1 MWNSA
6 TLRGLFYT
14 QSRYWNAANKFNL
27 LQNVPLL
34 TFSAFC
40 CPCLDF
46 FDVCC
51 YLQIQN
57 QFLFSQLKSLI
68 LFLCSIVNKIW
79 VYMIRVSPPLK
90 THVLFSDLFSY
101 LTLPLF
107 PCSSFCWAATSK
119 QGSTEG
125 NGWTGHCA
133 GVAGSTGTQNL
144 KKLSCSLQMC

>member
-1 MWNSA
+1 MLPINLISCKMF
-6 TLRGLFYT
+6 L
-14 QSRYWNAANKFNL
+14 YWLSQPFVAP
-27 LQNVPLL
+27 VS
-34 TFSAFC
+34 TFSTCVVTFR
-40 CPCLDF
+40 F
-46 FDVCC
+46 KISSF
-51 YLQIQN
+51 
-57 QFLFSQLKSLI
+57 FSQLKPLI

-79 VYMIRVSPPLK
+79 VYMIRVSPAWK

-125 NGWTGHCA
+125 SGWTGHCA
-133 GVAGSTGTQNL
+133 GVAGSTGTQNS